1 MVLPSQLLY
10 ILYFPDCDPL
20 ALGTPLLVSSTV
32 CRRAESALRTEHSTV
47 CYTGRMQGALAYYS
61 CDAGYQL
68 ASGEH
73 KGSLRMCLENGRWND
88 TATICVPLEGI
99 AHIKSLPNVAA
110 CKLVKN

>member
-32 CRRAESALRTEHSTV
+32 CRRAESALRTEHGTI

-61 CDAGYQL
+61 CNAGYQL

-73 KGSLRMCLENGRWND
+73 GGNLRVCQDNDSWNE
-88 TATICVPLEGI
+88 TAAKCVPLEGI
-99 AHIKSLPNVAA
+99 AHIKSLFD
-110 CKLVKN
+110 CCMQQ

>member
-1 MVLPSQLLY
+1 MVWVACFRIRDFMTYLQNN
-10 ILYFPDCDPL
+10 F
-20 ALGTPLLVSSTV
+20 TV
-32 CRRAESALRTEHSTV
+32 ASIFFNSLFFQIVILRTEHGTV

>member
-20 ALGTPLLVSSTV
+20 ALGTPLLASSTV
-32 CRRAESALRTEHSTV
+32 CRRAESGLRTEHGTV

-73 KGSLRMCLENGRWND
+73 GGSLRVCQDNDSWNE
-88 TATICVPLEGI
+88 TATICVLLEGI
-99 AHIKSLPNVAA
+99 AHIKSLFND
-110 CKLVKN
+110 CCIQR